1 MTSAPAFRLF
11 PALALCLLASGCA
24 WLKPAAP
31 VALSVP
37 IANQCMLSGPGAEGQ
52 LIVGVPYTRQEDRCG
67 AEAWCASAGF
77 PQARDLIFAQAFAR
91 CMGPPVV
98 APRAAAG
105 TVLPLG
111 AASAVAPV
119 LAPTMLPARPYRN

>member
-1 MTSAPAFRLF
+1 MTSAPALRCL

-24 WLKPAAP
+24 WIKPAAP

-37 IANQCMLSGPGAEGQ
+37 IANQCMLAGPGAEGR
-52 LIVGVPYTRQEDRCG
+52 LIVGVPYARQEDRCG

-91 CMGPPVV
+91 CMGPAVV
-98 APRAAAG
+98 APRAVNN
-105 TVLPLG
+105 TLLPLG
-111 AASAVAPV
+111 AAPGVAP
-119 LAPTMLPARPYRN
+119 AMQPPRPYRN

>member
-1 MTSAPAFRLF
+1 MTSVPASRLL

-24 WLKPAAP
+24 WNKPAAP

-37 IANQCMLSGPGAEGQ
+37 IANQCMLAGPGAEGR
-52 LIVGVPYTRQEDRCG
+52 LIVGVPYTREEDRCG

-91 CMGPPVV
+91 CMGPPVT
-98 APRAAAG
+98 APRAA
-105 TVLPLG
+105 TSTLLPLG
-111 AASAVAPV
+111 AAPSVAPMV
-119 LAPTMLPARPYRN
+119 APTMQPRPYRN